1 MPAAGARPDRRQGK
15 PRGVV
20 GKPPERSACGPA
32 GAHDGAQ
39 HGKCEGR
46 HDGKQ
51 GGKRGGKRSGK
62 QSGGDKQNGERNG
75 NGAGRRAALLAAL
88 ARGWRQRAARAA
100 LGAGLLALW
109 AVGYFGVA
117 YSPLVARARHAVLPW
132 DRALPF
138 AGWAVWIY
146 LAGLPM
152 IAAPLLLLRP
162 GRPLRRVV
170 LAYLVAI
177 VVAIACFAAFPVATG
192 QLRMAGSDVGLDPLT
207 ALALATLRALDPP
220 FNSFPSLHVGLGAL
234 AAWSMADAA
243 PGTRALWN
251 LALALVAW
259 SVCAIKQ
266 HAALD
271 VAGGLALALAARAWV
286 GAGAARAYQAPA
298 GMSSGGRRRLPLADE
313 RAKRGQRLAVVASL
327 DWRQALGRYQRPVQ
341 RLQAALSRN
350 AAKRER
356 QSRGAS
362 PKRTESTP
370 RLLVQRLQVALSGN
384 DGKREHR
391 PRSAGP
397 KRSGSPRLLVPGE
410 RPLGAAGAP
419 RRPRLSAVAS
429 WSWRQALPD
438 VARSN
443 PGPRQPTPPAARP
456 NWRML
461 PLAVVF
467 ALFIVYYVGAA

>member
-1 MPAAGARPDRRQGK
+1 MPAAGARPERRQGK
-15 PRGVV
+15 SSERLARGL
-20 GKPPERSACGPA
+20 A

-46 HDGKQ
+46 YDGKYDGKQ
-51 GGKRGGKRSGK
+51 GGKRSGK
-62 QSGGDKQNGERNG
+62 QNDGHKRNGARNG
-75 NGAGRRAALLAAL
+75 NGGGWRSALLAAL

-117 YSPLVARARHAVLPW
+117 YSPLVTRARHAMLPW

-146 LAGLPM
+146 LAGLAM

-162 GRPLRRVV
+162 GRPLRRLV
-170 LAYLVAI
+170 LAYLVVI
-177 VVAIACFAAFPVATG
+177 VVAVACFAAFPVASN
-192 QLRMAGSDVGLDPLT
+192 QLRMTAGGAGLDPLT

-220 FNSFPSLHVGLGAL
+220 FNSFPSLHVALGAL

-243 PGTRALWN
+243 PGTRVAWN
-251 LALALVAW
+251 VALALVAW

-271 VAGGLALALAARAWV
+271 VAGALALALAVRAWV
-286 GAGAARAYQAPA
+286 GAGAARAYQPLA
-298 GMSSGGRRRLPLADE
+298 GMPSGGGRRLALADQ
-313 RAKRGQRLAVVASL
+313 RAKSGQRPAVAAGL
-327 DWRQALGRYQRPVQ
+327 DWRQALGRYQSPVQ

-350 AAKRER
+350 AGKRER
-356 QSRGAS
+356 LSRGAGLKQS
-362 PKRTESTP
+362 ESRP

-384 DGKREHR
+384 DGKREHL
-391 PRSAGP
+391 PRDAGP
-397 KRSGSPRLLVPGE
+397 KRSESTPRLLVPGE

-419 RRPRLSAVAS
+419 RRPRVPAVAN
-429 WSWRQALPD
+429 WNWGQALPRA
-438 VARSN
+438 ARSHQ
-443 PGPRQPTPPAARP
+443 GSRQPAPPAARAS
-456 NWRML
+456 WRMLPRAAL

-467 ALFIVYYVGAA
+467 ALFVVYYVGAA